1 MSKDTKSVSKV
12 IIKWKNKC
20 LFLKRAGENTWELP
34 GGHLN
39 VGENFKAG
47 AKREV
52 REETGM
58 KVSKLKIII
67 RQKDFCLYAARPKVI
82 KVTLSDEHTDYVWV
96 RAKEIK
102 KLDVSAATKRNL
114 RVILNSV

>member
-1 MSKDTKSVSKV
+1 MSKDTKSVAKV

-20 LFLKRAGENTWELP
+20 LFLRRAGEDTWELP

-39 VGENFKAG
+39 IGENFKAG

-52 REETGM
+52 KEETGM
-58 KVSKLKIII
+58 KISKLKTIL
-67 RQKDFCLYAARPKVI
+67 RQKDFCLYVARPKVI

-96 RAKEIK
+96 KAKDIK
-102 KLDVSAATKRNL
+102 KLDISDATKRNL